1 MPQYEWSANLK
12 SNLNYQ
18 ILILYAPNLHSLQA
32 IPNRKSWES
41 KLNEHVYSSNK
52 DSVFI
57 GRINRQTERRVHVY
71 TYRKRRHQDTR
82 SFKNKLEMR
91 ANAQRFRPAS

>member
-52 DSVFI
+52 DSKTD
-57 GRINRQTERRVHVY
+57 RETSTC
-71 TYRKRRHQDTR
+71 TYIQKEATTGHTV
-82 SFKNKLEMR
+82 SKIH
-91 ANAQRFRPAS
+91 